1 MDAWNVWQVGQDGNL
16 IVGEK
21 EKSHKARPATS
32 DTSESTDVP
41 MAPLISSITGEPTD
55 PSTSVETKQAA
66 HVHSN
71 ADESIAGST
80 GSPPSIVPG
89 VTPTSE
95 AQDLDQARTGPLI
108 GQSTQENEPGIAS
121 AEVQGP
127 SSPPEI
133 ISGTILEWPST
144 FTDVKQEVQIDIWA
158 LGGCCRALRVE
169 PTLFSVFLYHSG
181 APSFSKKQ
189 KKRKPQKYL

>member
-1 MDAWNVWQVGQDGNL
+1 LSDARKGRARGPVRRKPAPTTETKLPSIPEIRIMDAWNVWQVGQDGNM

-21 EKSHKARPATS
+21 EN

-41 MAPLISSITGEPTD
+41 IAPLISSIAGEPTD
-55 PSTSVETKQAA
+55 PSTSIETKQAA

-127 SSPPEI
+127 SSPPET
-133 ISGTILEWPST
+133 ISGTNLE
-144 FTDVKQEVQIDIWA
+144 
-158 LGGCCRALRVE
+158 
-169 PTLFSVFLYHSG
+169 
-181 APSFSKKQ
+181 
-189 KKRKPQKYL
+189 